1 MTDALYQPGT
11 AFAAAVEAV
20 RVDGSPLLEAV
31 DGLLHQLTDTELL
44 GLLDGDT
51 RILRGA
57 LAAAKRYMATPSV
70 AGRVDRLG
78 IPGIRFTDGPRGV
91 ALGTSTAFPAAIARA
106 ATGTPPWRHASA
118 RRSARRP
125 APRARIA

>member
-20 RVDGSPLLEAV
+20 RVDGSALFEAV

-51 RILRGA
+51 RILRGV
-57 LAAAKRYMATPSV
+57 LVAAKRYMATPSV

-91 ALGTSTAFPAAIARA
+91 ALGASTAFPAAIARA
-106 ATGTPPWRHASA
+106 ASWDTDLETSVGT
-118 RRSARRP
+118 RSARRP